1 MTPNQP
7 DSTIKRHEIQSLP
20 RYKSQ
25 STRVPRVVVKR
36 FKVVRARYFHRGDD
50 PPLKISRKNL
60 KRWRGIRSGD
70 VTTILDGENER
81 GNYTVKKIE
90 RERERGEKGRS
101 RGILSAKGK
110 LMVIEGYRVI
120 RVGETSLE

>member
-1 MTPNQP
+1 MERDPIRGCNN
-7 DSTIKRHEIQSLP
+7 DP
-20 RYKSQ
+20 RWRK
-25 STRVPRVVVKR
+25 
-36 FKVVRARYFHRGDD
+36 RARKLH
-50 PPLKISRKNL
+50 
-60 KRWRGIRSGD
+60 
-70 VTTILDGENER
+70 GEEDR
-81 GNYTVKKIE
+81 E

>member
-1 MTPNQP
+1 MREE
-7 DSTIKRHEIQSLP
+7 DR
-20 RYKSQ
+20 
-25 STRVPRVVVKR
+25 
-36 FKVVRARYFHRGDD
+36 
-50 PPLKISRKNL
+50 
-60 KRWRGIRSGD
+60 
-70 VTTILDGENER
+70 
-81 GNYTVKKIE
+81 E